1 MSDTVA
7 IRGLRARGF
16 HGVLAFEREM
26 GQTFVVDVQMRVDV
40 APAARADDLALTVDY
55 GAVANAVVAVI
66 TGPPFALIE
75 TLAERIAERVKQFAG
90 VQEVTVAVHKP
101 YAPVTEIFDDVVVT
115 VTR

>member
-16 HGVLAFEREM
+16 HGVLGFEREV
-26 GQTFVVDVQMRVDV
+26 GQTFIVDVEMAVDV
-40 APAARADDLALTVDY
+40 APAAAADDLRLTVDY
-55 GAVANAVVAVI
+55 GAVATAVMAVV

-75 TLAERIAERVKQFAG
+75 TLADRIAARVKEFEG
-90 VQEVTVAVHKP
+90 VQQVTVSVHKP